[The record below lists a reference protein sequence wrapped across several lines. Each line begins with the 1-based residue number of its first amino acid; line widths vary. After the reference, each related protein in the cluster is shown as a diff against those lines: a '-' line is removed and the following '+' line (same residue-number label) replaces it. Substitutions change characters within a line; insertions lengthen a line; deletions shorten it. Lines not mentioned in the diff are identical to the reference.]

1 MVLNILLSLLLIVL
15 ITISTLVVIWWV
27 KYGKQLFNL
36 LLKMQNSMGQLKG
49 QKKPLDVSS
58 LFNELDK
65 VSKMFKK

>member
-1 MVLNILLSLLLIVL
+1 MVLNIILSLLIIVL
-15 ITISTLVVIWWV
+15 ITITVLIVIWWV

-36 LLKMQNSMGQLKG
+36 LLKMQNNMGQLKG